1 MARSRVTASLIAGA
15 LALVPVLQGGLAGQP
30 AGLAAGRVSHIGVTV
45 RDIDAALQA
54 YARVMGFVTPA
65 PRASSVAVPD
75 GRVAEFKSATL
86 YMQNFHIEL
95 HQPLNNVGPYHDFLK
110 AYGQGIQHV
119 GIAVPGAGSVDEY
132 RQALEKRGGTWSLG
146 TAGRHFA
153 YVDMQK
159 SLGTTLEVI
168 RDEPIKPA
176 TPATTGGALPRL
188 AALKA
193 NHVGFAV
200 TDNAAVSQAFAAA
213 LGITAPTVRDYRDS
227 QYPPGHGW
235 NMNAYLRNAS
245 WNQGPIRLE
254 LIESVGGPTPW
265 SAFVESR
272 KGTAAQHLAI
282 DVGVGDQLAQ
292 QIRDMQSKGGTWT
305 NGKEGGAYAYLE
317 FMDTLGLIFEL
328 NAR

>member
-1 MARSRVTASLIAGA
+1 MKRVAASLIVGA
-15 LALVPVLQGGLAGQP
+15 LVLVPMFRDSLAGQT
-30 AGLAAGRVSHIGVTV
+30 AGLAAGRVSHVGVTV

-54 YARVMGFVTPA
+54 YSRVMGFVVPNA
-65 PRASSVAVPD
+65 HVSSVEAPD
-75 GRVAEFKSATL
+75 GRKVEFKSATL
-86 YMQNFHIEL
+86 YMQNFHIEV
-95 HQPLNNVGPYHDFLK
+95 HEPVSNYGPYYDFLQT
-110 AYGQGIQHV
+110 YGQGIQHV
-119 GIAVPGAGSVDEY
+119 GIAIPGEGSVDDY
-132 RQALEKRGGTWSLG
+132 RQELEKQGGEWTLG

-159 SLGTTLEVI
+159 ALGTTLEVV
-168 RDEPIKPA
+168 RDQPLHPA
-176 TPATTGGALPRL
+176 TPVTPAGPLPRL

-200 TDNAAVSQAFAAA
+200 TDNAVVSRAFATA
-213 LGITAPTVRDYRDS
+213 LGITPPTVRDYKDS

-235 NMNAYLRNAS
+235 NMGAYLRNAS
-245 WNQGPIRLE
+245 WNQGPLRLE

-265 SAFVESR
+265 SAFVEIR
-272 KGTAAQHLAI
+272 KGTAVQHLAI
-282 DVGVGDQLAQ
+282 DVGVGDQLTQ
-292 QIRDMQSKGGTWT
+292 QIRDMQRKGGKWT